1 MLFNTP
7 VFFLFFLIVI
17 CLFYSFKTE
26 YRKFILLISSYLF
39 YSFWDFRFLILIL
52 ISTQVD
58 YFVGSK
64 IYKSKNKRI
73 KKIYLITSIITN
85 IGILGFFKY
94 YNFFI
99 DSFSILMG
107 YSSTPY
113 TLNIILPVGISFYTF
128 QTLSYTI
135 DIYQNKCN
143 PAKVGW
149 TFPTL

>member
-7 VFFLFFLIVI
+7 IFFLFFFIVI

-26 YRKFILLISSYLF
+26 YRKCILLVSSYLF

-58 YFVGSK
+58 YFVGFK

-73 KKIYLITSIITN
+73 KKVYLITSIITN

-99 DSFSILMG
+99 DSFSILIG
-107 YSSTPY
+107 YSSVPY

-135 DIYQNKCN
+135 DIYQNKY
-143 PAKVGW
+143 
-149 TFPTL
+149 L